1 MAAPLL
7 LWGKYFQYD
16 RAGEAVL
23 LDPVTLESVLLDSGE
38 VADLAG
44 VSPTAT
50 HEALA
55 GLGFTQD
62 GPAADRREALQH
74 RLNALGF
81 DPAPQRISGLRVVLT
96 DRCNMACTYCFVD
109 TNTGKPDMTEQELAT
124 GLEFLFEQNA
134 GQEEVSIQ
142 WFGGEPTIRF
152 DLMKYGDELAD
163 TLAARYGVDRVRR
176 TVVTNGARL
185 TDEALD
191 HFVQREYGVGISV
204 DGPPGINSVNRL
216 LLGGQPADDR
226 IRRNV
231 GRLVEAKGLHVGCNL
246 TPTASNIGRLAET
259 VRWII
264 EDLGLK
270 FIYVNTPIPT
280 GGEWRVNGAD
290 LARELYEARLTALG
304 KGGMLFS
311 VLDRAF
317 QALDTRRPMLFDHM
331 QGDRSLNAALLPGNR
346 VSVCDINFTEP
357 SFLHTVDEL
366 RQNPGLLAAAAKK
379 VAPIPACGDC
389 PALAICGG
397 PSRNEQAL
405 IGGDTPDPQMCAF
418 YTSTVS
424 IAVWDNTGVQ

>member
-1 MAAPLL
+1 MAVPRM
-7 LWGKYFQYD
+7 LWGKYFQYERD
-16 RAGEAVL
+16 GGAAL
-23 LDPVTLESVLLDSGE
+23 LDPVGLDSAFIDSGE
-38 VADLAG
+38 VHDLAG
-44 VSPTAT
+44 VPPTAT

-55 GLGFTQD
+55 GLGFTPD
-62 GPAADRREALQH
+62 GHTVDRRAALRE
-74 RLNALGF
+74 RLRHLGL
-81 DPAPQRISGLRVVLT
+81 DATPRRISGLRVVLT

-109 TNTGKPDMTEQELAT
+109 TNTGKPDMTTEELSD

-152 DLMKYGDELAD
+152 DLMRYGDQLAD
-163 TLAARYGVDRVRR
+163 ALADRYGVSRVRR

-191 HFVQREYGVGISV
+191 HFVAYEYGVGISI
-204 DGPPGINSVNRL
+204 DGPPGVNSANRL

-231 GRLVEAKGLHVGCNL
+231 TRFVEADGLHVGCNL
-246 TPTASNIGRLAET
+246 TPTSANIGRLADT

-264 EDLGLK
+264 DDLGLK

-280 GGEWRVNGAD
+280 AGYWQVKGAD

-304 KGGMLFS
+304 RGGMLFS

-331 QGDRSLNAALLPGNR
+331 QADRSLNAALLPGNK
-346 VSVCDINFTEP
+346 VSLCDINFTEP
-357 SFLHTVDEL
+357 SFLHTLDEL
-366 RQNPGLLAAAAKK
+366 RADVCLLAAVAKD
-379 VAPIPACGDC
+379 VAPMAECGDC

-397 PSRNEQAL
+397 PSRNERAL
-405 IGGDTPDPQMCAF
+405 VGGGNPDPEMCEF
-418 YTSTVS
+418 YRSTVE